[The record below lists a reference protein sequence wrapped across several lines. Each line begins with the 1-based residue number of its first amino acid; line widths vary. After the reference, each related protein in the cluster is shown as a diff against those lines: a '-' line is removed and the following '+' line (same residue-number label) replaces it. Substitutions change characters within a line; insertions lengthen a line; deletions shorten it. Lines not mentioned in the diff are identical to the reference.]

1 MEEKEIG
8 QRIDDAVNEIPLES
22 ILQES
27 KDKLEEKLQRYDENR
42 KKKKNGSNWR
52 LKAARLRRSKYSK
65 EDLFVFGI
73 EAGILIVCS
82 IFAYQFIIKNLF
94 N

>member
-1 MEEKEIG
+1 MELKEIK

-27 KDKLEEKLQRYDENR
+27 KEKLELKLQRYDENR
-42 KKKKNGSNWR
+42 QKKKNGYNWR
-52 LKAARLRRSKYSK
+52 LKAASLRRAKYSK
-65 EDLFVFGI
+65 EDFFVLGI
-73 EAGILIVCS
+73 ETGVLIVFS

>member
-1 MEEKEIG
+1 MEVKEIE

-27 KDKLEEKLQRYDENR
+27 KNTLKIKLERYDENR
-42 KKKKNGSNWR
+42 KNKNFYWR
-52 LKAARLRRSKYSK
+52 LKAASLRRAKYIK
-65 EDLFVFGI
+65 EDFFVLGI
-73 EAGILIVCS
+73 KVGVLTAFSILV
-82 IFAYQFIIKNLF
+82 YQFIIKNLF